1 MSAADGGPKRQESV
15 RELPEPPGDLA
26 DASALKKNQSHA
38 LAEVSRNHQAAL
50 VRFLTVRTGSVEDA
64 KEIVQEAFAKI
75 LALDRPGT
83 ISLLAGYVWR
93 TAVNLA
99 VDRKRQRALDERYRL
114 AALPPV
120 DTREVSAESMA
131 EARER
136 LAIVERAI
144 GNLPARCLDAFVL
157 HVLQGLKFDEV
168 GREMG
173 ISGRM
178 AKKYLAR
185 ALEYLQS
192 CLDAADQTRSER

>member
-1 MSAADGGPKRQESV
+1 
-15 RELPEPPGDLA
+15 LPESPGDPT
-26 DASALKKNQSHA
+26 DTSALKQDHSQA
-38 LAEVSRNHQAAL
+38 LAEISRNHQAAL

-75 LALDRPGT
+75 LALDQPGT
-83 ISLLAGYVWR
+83 ISLPAGYLWR

-99 VDRKRQRALDERYRL
+99 MDRKRQRALDERYRR
-114 AALPPV
+114 ATLPPV
-120 DTREVSAESMA
+120 EKREASAESLA

-136 LAIVERAI
+136 LSIVERAI
-144 GNLPARCLDAFVL
+144 GNLPPRCLDAFVL
-157 HVLQGLKFDEV
+157 HVLKGLKFDEV

-185 ALEYLQS
+185 ALEYLQY
-192 CLDAADQTRSER
+192 CLDTADEPRSGR